1 MLTLAMSRI
10 YKALDIPQL
19 YHAPFLFSSPSGLR
33 QSRRSGFI
41 RAMPSAAG
49 EENASALRSFHLNE
63 SSFLASLM
71 PKKEIGADR
80 FIESHPEYDGR
91 GVLIAIF
98 GNLNL
103 SVISLQFH
111 TFIFDLILATKK
123 KKKKDM
129 ILLLLLLLLLLFM
142 LLLLLLIFG
151 SGNGL
156 SCDLVR
162 IRLDALLIEIGFYE
176 K

>member
-1 MLTLAMSRI
+1 MSRI

-19 YHAPFLFSSPSGLR
+19 YHSPFLFSSRSGLPK
-33 QSRRSGFI
+33 SRRSGFI

-111 TFIFDLILATKK
+111 L
-123 KKKKDM
+123 
-129 ILLLLLLLLLLFM
+129 
-142 LLLLLLIFG
+142 
-151 SGNGL
+151 
-156 SCDLVR
+156 
-162 IRLDALLIEIGFYE
+162 
-176 K
+176 